1 MARLIERTIITSTPL
16 WPWPVPSLPSLQL
29 TSSKLDDPCW
39 PHQHCVTPR
48 DLIKAGRPME
58 PWGLTTGPKKTPHPL
73 GCQEHCKCGVSAPAI
88 LTVMPNSPSP
98 HPSYSP
104 DKGAAEPPTLP
115 ATMSAHVGWQ
125 QWQRGVPDGEACCRM
140 GLLLSVWAMSQ
151 VITSTQLIH
160 HAPQTDT
167 NKEDTFLPLL
177 PLPHSNPLQ
186 PFLSFPLSMRAKARR
201 KKKTRVQALPR
212 SWRPWESQKKAPGG
226 FLTHVS

>member
-1 MARLIERTIITSTPL
+1 
-16 WPWPVPSLPSLQL
+16 
-29 TSSKLDDPCW
+29 
-39 PHQHCVTPR
+39 
-48 DLIKAGRPME
+48 ME

-88 LTVMPNSPSP
+88 FTVMPNSPTP
-98 HPSYSP
+98 HPSHSL
-104 DKGAAEPPTLP
+104 DNGAAEPPTLP

-167 NKEDTFLPLL
+167 NKEDTFLPPL
-177 PLPHSNPLQ
+177 PLPHSSPLE
-186 PFLSFPLSMRAKARR
+186 PFLFFLLSMWAKAWRKKNRLEFRLSLTLGGHGSARR
-201 KKKTRVQALPR
+201 KRQVVFWPTSLSINLFLEQNDGQA
-212 SWRPWESQKKAPGG
+212 EG
-226 FLTHVS
+226 FEGRQSVSKMFMEK